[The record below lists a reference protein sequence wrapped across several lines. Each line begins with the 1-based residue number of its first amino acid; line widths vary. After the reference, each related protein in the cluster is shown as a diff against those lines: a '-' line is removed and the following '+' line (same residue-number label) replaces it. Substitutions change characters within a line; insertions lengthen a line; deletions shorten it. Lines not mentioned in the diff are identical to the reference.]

1 MPVQFLGILAP
12 MFSRRFQSG
21 GVAIRRLRSPE
32 FALSDASPKFCSSV
46 HNFGNAIR
54 EEVRQNYSP
63 VGGGSN
69 TLMETTETQ
78 TLRHHWSLTLLGIAL
93 VIMFAYYGESVL
105 AVMFFAILL
114 SFMLSPVVQALE
126 YLHVPRTLAALLSVV
141 VLLAVLYGITVAS
154 YNQAVI
160 FSDNL
165 PKYSEKLQ
173 SIIQPLQQKAEKL
186 EKTGEVV
193 GGATE
198 PSNVVQVRQV
208 TSWSD
213 VLTHGAVNLTDVLL
227 AASFVPFLAYF
238 FLTWQSHARTAT
250 VMLFPLHYR
259 NTAFVTLG
267 LIGKMLQSF
276 IVGNLLIGLLISG
289 VSVAIFGLLH
299 VPFFYFV
306 GFLSGFLSLVPYLG
320 IVLAMVPPF
329 LVGFGQLE
337 VSELIIVVFSV
348 VGLHVFALNVLYP
361 KLLGSRLRLNP
372 LAVTIALLFWGSVWG
387 AVGLLLAIP
396 ITGAIKI
403 VFDHVDSM
411 RPYAEWLGE

>member
-1 MPVQFLGILAP
+1 
-12 MFSRRFQSG
+12 
-21 GVAIRRLRSPE
+21 
-32 FALSDASPKFCSSV
+32 
-46 HNFGNAIR
+46 
-54 EEVRQNYSP
+54 
-63 VGGGSN
+63 
-69 TLMETTETQ
+69 
-78 TLRHHWSLTLLGIAL
+78 
-93 VIMFAYYGESVL
+93 MFAYYGESVL

-114 SFMLSPVVQALE
+114 SFMLSPVVQTLE
-126 YLHVPRTLAALLSVV
+126 YMHVPRTLAALVSVV
-141 VLLAVLYGITVAS
+141 VLLGVLYGITGAS

-165 PKYSEKLQ
+165 PKYSEKIQ

-193 GGATE
+193 GGTTE

-337 VSELIIVVFSV
+337 ASELVIVVFSV